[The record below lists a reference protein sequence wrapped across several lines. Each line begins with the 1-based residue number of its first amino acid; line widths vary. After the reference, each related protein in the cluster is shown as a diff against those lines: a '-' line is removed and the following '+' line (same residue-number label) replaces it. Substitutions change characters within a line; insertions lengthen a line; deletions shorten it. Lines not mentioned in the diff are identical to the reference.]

1 VSSLP
6 VALYLQLKLFFLTL
20 NILNMLEIIIAVL
33 IIMSAS
39 LSGVFFV
46 WKGAGKVIARNLHY
60 LVSFSAGVF
69 LVVSY
74 QLGQEV
80 LHLSADIVAG
90 AGWILLGGI
99 IFWLIFALLPSF
111 HHHHDDEREQGSH
124 SPLEARRILAGDAI
138 HNIGDG
144 VLVATAFIVNPALGI
159 ITAASVF
166 VHELVQEVSE
176 FFVLKQAG
184 YSTKKALLLNFLV
197 SSTILIGA
205 VGSTVLLGVF
215 ANLEVPLMGIAAG
228 AFLVVVFQDL
238 IPHSVRE
245 AKVEASHFKH
255 LGWFALG
262 VIIMLGVNTIAVH
275 GHGDD
280 DDEHSEIHQYD
291 HVGKD
296 IKEKL

>member
-1 VSSLP
+1 M
-6 VALYLQLKLFFLTL
+6 YLGNWRARRGRRDDL
-20 NILNMLEIIIAVL
+20 
-33 IIMSAS
+33 
-39 LSGVFFV
+39 
-46 WKGAGKVIARNLHY
+46 VIA
-60 LVSFSAGVF
+60 SK
-69 LVVSY
+69 
-74 QLGQEV
+74 
-80 LHLSADIVAG
+80 VAG
-90 AGWILLGGI
+90 PGNGLTYLRNGPRLDRAHIRKACEDSLQRLKTDYMDLYQVHWPDRNANFFGKLGYQHQ
-99 IFWLIFALLPSF
+99 P
-111 HHHHDDEREQGSH
+111 DEQSTAIEET
-124 SPLEARRILAGDAI
+124 LEAL
-138 HNIGDG
+138 
-144 VLVATAFIVNPALGI
+144 
-159 ITAASVF
+159 
-166 VHELVQEVSE
+166 HELVQEVSE